1 MGGRE
6 GLVDTAVRT
15 SKSGYLQRR
24 LINALSELETQYDGT
39 VRDTSDTIVQF
50 EFGEDGTSP
59 VEVASNEDVDIDVEG
74 IADRVVDS
82 EFASEAEKAEF
93 LGVQEPP
100 TNLSSTARPGRWSR
114 MTEVT
119 EAVRES
125 VEGTELPRRLKE
137 RVYDTIEDRDGVTA
151 EQVEGDRDRRRVQ
164 LSRDTHRPLDPVG
177 TVSAQSIGEPGTQMT
192 MNTFHYAGVA
202 EMDVTQGLP
211 GSSSWWTPGRRRTR
225 R

>member
-1 MGGRE
+1 
-6 GLVDTAVRT
+6 VDTAVRT

-100 TNLSSTARPGRWSR
+100 TNLS
-114 MTEVT
+114 E
-119 EAVRES
+119 
-125 VEGTELPRRLKE
+125 
-137 RVYDTIEDRDGVTA
+137 
-151 EQVEGDRDRRRVQ
+151 
-164 LSRDTHRPLDPVG
+164 H
-177 TVSAQSIGEPGTQMT
+177 
-192 MNTFHYAGVA
+192 
-202 EMDVTQGLP
+202 
-211 GSSSWWTPGRRRTR
+211 GSSWEVESDD
-225 R
+225 

>member
-119 EAVRES
+119 GPSARAS
-125 VEGTELPRRLKE
+125 RAPNC
-137 RVYDTIEDRDGVTA
+137 RDGSRSASTTPSRTA
-151 EQVEGDRDRRRVQ
+151 TASLPSRSRR
-164 LSRDTHRPLDPVG
+164 SRPPSSPAISRHASTPSTRWGPSPR
-177 TVSAQSIGEPGTQMT
+177 SPS
-192 MNTFHYAGVA
+192 
-202 EMDVTQGLP
+202 
-211 GSSSWWTPGRRRTR
+211 GSRGRR
-225 R
+225 